1 MNFLKKYQHTW
12 IIPIYGIFYLWAFQY
27 LEQRNVKPHII
38 HMKLDDLIPFCEYFI
53 VPYFLW
59 FAYIAVTVIYFS
71 FINKSKQEYYHLVFS
86 LAVGM
91 TTFLV
96 VSYFYPNGQDLRPHL
111 EGNSVFIQLVRY
123 LYHID
128 TPTNILP
135 SIHVFNSVACCIAV
149 LKHKDFIHEE
159 LVKISTFVLT
169 VLIILATVLLK
180 QHTLVDVAA
189 AFALNA
195 ICYQMFYNPHP
206 ARAKQPIR
214 AFIK

>member
-96 VSYFYPNGQDLRPHL
+96 VSYFYPTGFKTSSGRKQCFHSTGPVPVSH
-111 EGNSVFIQLVRY
+111 RY
-123 LYHID
+123 TY
-128 TPTNILP
+128 
-135 SIHVFNSVACCIAV
+135 
-149 LKHKDFIHEE
+149 
-159 LVKISTFVLT
+159 
-169 VLIILATVLLK
+169 
-180 QHTLVDVAA
+180 QHSSQHSR
-189 AFALNA
+189 
-195 ICYQMFYNPHP
+195 I
-206 ARAKQPIR
+206 
-214 AFIK
+214 